1 MALAGAL
8 KVVPDAPGN
17 VLVVIFPDNIFKY
30 ASSVMRH
37 FPELFP
43 AAQAP
48 GVSDLDARLYGE
60 MVTSAKTSRDAVP
73 VEVAKR
79 LVGDAGRWS
88 STCGRR
94 RSSKRGTFRGGQHP
108 ARRAGRLEIEP
119 AERQRRADPDRLRSR
134 QHLGETR

>member
-1 MALAGAL
+1 
-8 KVVPDAPGN
+8 
-17 VLVVIFPDNIFKY
+17 
-30 ASSVMRH
+30 MRH
-37 FPELFP
+37 FPELFRP
-43 AAQAP
+43 AQAP

-73 VEVAKR
+73 VEVRERGWSAT
-79 LVGDAGRWS
+79 AGRWS

-94 RSSKRGTFRGGQHP
+94 RSSKRGTFGGGQHP